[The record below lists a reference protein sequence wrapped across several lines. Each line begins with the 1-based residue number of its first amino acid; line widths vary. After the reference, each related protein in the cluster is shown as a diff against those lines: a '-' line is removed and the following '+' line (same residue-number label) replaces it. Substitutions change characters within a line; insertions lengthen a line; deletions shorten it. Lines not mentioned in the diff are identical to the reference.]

1 MALNGKKASMSRRF
15 TGDSDFLTK
24 AIDPGA
30 GMISDASPNLLVLLT
45 VCLDM
50 IRIVTESGRRPLWA
64 HDLLLKSAEQGAR
77 GPIPTTR
84 IIRSGKR
91 ASGLSDDR
99 LATSIR

>member
-50 IRIVTESGRRPLWA
+50 IRIVTESGRWSFGSS
-64 HDLLLKSAEQGAR
+64 DWLL
-77 GPIPTTR
+77 
-84 IIRSGKR
+84 
-91 ASGLSDDR
+91 
-99 LATSIR
+99 